1 MSLSVLAS
9 LADVIAA
16 VAIVV
21 SLIFVGYELQQN
33 RKQAELA
40 NWRAV
45 LDTLVEYKGLTH
57 DPAFAEFV
65 VRSHSDYDALSTAE
79 KLRFGLYLEQGI
91 HIYGNFLKHNDA
103 LPRKLAGLEDAVTA
117 MFADM
122 LTTPGGAAWWAEAQT
137 RARFMPGTYTTVNDH
152 LARHARKAGAA

>member
-1 MSLSVLAS
+1 MTMTLLAN

-16 VAIVV
+16 GAIVV

-40 NWRAV
+40 NWRAL
-45 LDTLVEYKGLTH
+45 LDTLVTYKGLTH

-65 VRSHSDYDALSTAE
+65 TRAHADYAALSDAE
-79 KLRFGLYLEQGI
+79 RLRFGLYLEQGI
-91 HIYGNFLKHNDA
+91 HIFGNFLKHNDA

-117 MFADM
+117 MFAD
-122 LTTPGGAAWWAEAQT
+122 LLATPGGQAWWVEAQT
-137 RARFMPGTYTTVNDH
+137 KGRFMAGTYTTVNDH
-152 LARHARKAGAA
+152 LARHARRMAP